1 VGLPRNSSLIRIIS
15 NLINKKIMQNNQL
28 FSQGRASHLKA
39 LKNELIR
46 KTKQLLS
53 NNKMPDKQKDEE
65 IRKIEN
71 DYKKQKMDSL
81 KNSY

>member
-1 VGLPRNSSLIRIIS
+1 
-15 NLINKKIMQNNQL
+15 MQNNQL